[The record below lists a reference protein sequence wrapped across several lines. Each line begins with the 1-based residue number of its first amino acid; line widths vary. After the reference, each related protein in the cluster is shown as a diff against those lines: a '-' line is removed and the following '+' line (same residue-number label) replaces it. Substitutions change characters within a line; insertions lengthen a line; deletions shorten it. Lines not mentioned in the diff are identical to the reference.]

1 MQKENSI
8 QDLENINLDLFKS
21 KPLDLI
27 PVGKNLVSS
36 NRHDKAIEVFEFG
49 LKTIISQ
56 NNNNEF
62 HIDCA
67 KFNYHYAD
75 VLIAKLYESNEI
87 FNQKKLPEEEK
98 KEKIEESNKQ
108 ISNNN
113 FSDAPAN
120 EMIDDDKEDEEE
132 GDEEEDEE
140 DDDDEKV

>member
-87 FNQKKLPEEEK
+87 FKKSFLRKRKRK
-98 KEKIEESNKQ
+98 K
-108 ISNNN
+108 
-113 FSDAPAN
+113 
-120 EMIDDDKEDEEE
+120 
-132 GDEEEDEE
+132 
-140 DDDDEKV
+140 